1 MFHLPRSALV
11 GGKPRPIRRP
21 RQALLDSVSV
31 PSDSGIRFEYARRA
45 MNSSARYLRPDVIAQ
60 VQRLDLK
67 ARFIVEGFIS
77 GLHNSPFQGFSVE
90 FSEHRKYSP
99 GDDLRQIDWSVYG
112 RTDRFYIKKYN
123 AETNLECHL
132 LVDTSASMNY
142 PPPEQTA
149 ETGRLSKLD
158 YAICLAAAL
167 GYLMINQQDAVGMA
181 RFDDRLRSYLPPRS
195 KRSHL
200 VRLISELARVRPAPD
215 KTDKGLA
222 DAIHDVARR
231 ASRRGLM
238 VILSDFL
245 ADVEE
250 TVEALHHLRF
260 RGHDLI
266 LFQVLDHNEVRF
278 PFDRLSSFVDPE
290 SGRRLTVHPQA
301 VRDRYLATLE
311 EFTGRYRQE
320 AAAMRAD
327 FVQVDTSM
335 TFDRAL
341 VQYLV
346 NRQRRF

>member
-1 MFHLPRSALV
+1 
-11 GGKPRPIRRP
+11 
-21 RQALLDSVSV
+21 
-31 PSDSGIRFEYARRA
+31 
-45 MNSSARYLRPDVIAQ
+45 MNSATQYLRPEVIAQ

-132 LVDTSASMNY
+132 LVDSSASMGY
-142 PPPEQTA
+142 PPAEQTA

-167 GYLMINQQDAVGMA
+167 GYLMIDQQDAVGMA
-181 RFDDRLRSYLPPRS
+181 RFDDKLRSYLPPRS

-200 VRLISELARVRPAPD
+200 MRLIAELAQARPAAD

-222 DAIHDVARR
+222 QAIHEVARR
-231 ASRRGLM
+231 VQRRGLM

-245 ADVEE
+245 ADPEE
-250 TVEALHHLRF
+250 TIEALHHLRF
-260 RGHDLI
+260 RGHDVI
-266 LFQVLDHNEVRF
+266 LFQVLDHAEVNF
-278 PFDRLSSFVDPE
+278 PFDHLTDFQDPE
-290 SGRRLTVHPQA
+290 TGRRLTVHPQA
-301 VRDRYLATLE
+301 VRDRYLAALK
-311 EFTGRYRQE
+311 EFTDRYRHE
-320 AAAMRAD
+320 AAAVRAD

-341 VQYLV
+341 VQFLID
-346 NRQRRF
+346 RGRRF